1 MLFLIL
7 LFLFQMHGSVVLP
20 SRPKVAEIASRFSGG
35 GDTPV
40 PKKDT
45 VVPKKESVS
54 SSPMTKKES
63 TGKKADLPRASL
75 PLSSTSTKVNTNENP
90 IFH

>member
-1 MLFLIL
+1 
-7 LFLFQMHGSVVLP
+7 MHGSVVLP

-35 GDTPV
+35 GDTPVPKKDTVV

-75 PLSSTSTKVNTNENP
+75 PLSSTSTKVP
-90 IFH
+90 